1 MPTGQCILNE
11 DIHLESPKDFW
22 SPYRLVCLSFLL
34 SYMGNLDLSCSF
46 GVTATGKA
54 VGMSRFFLFSFSVPN
69 QDSIAGVR
77 QTQSSWRAGGP
88 ARLRTFSIQIVRC

>member
-69 QDSIAGVR
+69 QDFY
-77 QTQSSWRAGGP
+77 SWCQADSEQLEGWRP
-88 ARLRTFSIQIVRC
+88 C